1 MGGYIG
7 PGIATQ
13 VDGYNKTQADARYP
27 QMTGPTG
34 AEALP
39 TGTTAQRPS
48 NPNTGYTRYNTDIG
62 SIETW
67 NGTAWVTSGGLVLQA
82 VQTANFTAIAGN
94 SYPVNTTSGAI
105 TLTLPASPTAGQQVN
120 VFDYAG
126 TATTNTITINPN
138 GGKIN
143 GLAANA
149 VISTVRAS
157 ATLVFV
163 DFTQGWVDVAVG
175 NATYLPQQYSASYLI
190 VAGGGGGGGTNNGAG
205 EGGGGAGGLLAGTT
219 TIYPGTTYSVT
230 VGAGGSGTSNAA
242 TNGAN
247 SVFSAVTVTGGGHGG
262 CSGGPLATSGG
273 SGGGANYNGSGA
285 SGTVGQ
291 GYAGGSGYNGGSYG
305 GGGGGGSASVGGNGS
320 GSSGGNGGSGTSSSI
335 TGSAVTYAGGGGGGI
350 RSGGTAGTGQGGGG
364 DGAVGNANGS
374 NATANTGGGG
384 GGAAQSGATVNGGN
398 GGSGVVILSVPTAN
412 YSGTTTGS
420 PTVTTSGS
428 NTIIKF
434 TSSGSYTA

>member
-82 VQTANFTAIAGN
+82 VQTTNFTAVAGN

-105 TLTLPASPTAGQQVN
+105 TVALPASPAAGQQVN

-126 TATTNTITINPN
+126 TAATNAITINPN

-143 GLAANA
+143 AAASNA

-157 ATLVFV
+157 VTLVYV
-163 DFTQGWVDVAVG
+163 DSTQGWVDTAIGNSSYIPQPYSISYVA
-175 NATYLPQQYSASYLI
+175 T
-190 VAGGGGGGGTNNGAG
+190 AGGGGGGGSSGDAVT
-205 EGGGGAGGLLAGTT
+205 GGGGAG
-219 TIYPGTTYSVT
+219 
-230 VGAGGSGTSNAA
+230 AGGMLVGSFVANLGTSYSI
-242 TNGAN
+242 TI
-247 SVFSAVTVTGGGHGG
+247 
-262 CSGGPLATSGG
+262 
-273 SGGGANYNGSGA
+273 
-285 SGTVGQ
+285 
-291 GYAGGSGYNGGSYG
+291 G
-305 GGGGGGSASVGGNGS
+305 GGGGGGGQGGNGGQGGSTSLGSIFTCIGGGAGRHADDSNVSISNGGSGGGGS
-320 GSSGGNGGSGTSSSI
+320 GSSGAGPGSGTAGQGNNGGGQNDGNGGQFVGGGGGGKGSAGSGRTAGSGLASSI
-335 TGSAVTYAGGGGGGI
+335 TGSSVTYAAGGY
-350 RSGGTAGTGQGGGG
+350 GQGTSNYINAGVS
-364 DGAVGNANGS
+364 GA
-374 NATANTGGGG
+374 ANTGNGGN
-384 GGAAQSGATVNGGN
+384 GAYSGSANGGN
-398 GGSGVVILSVPTAN
+398 GGSGVVILSVPTVN
-412 YSGTTTGS
+412 YTGVTTGS